1 MKLLGLSFGTKLGK
15 GPMGG
20 TNEILV
26 KEALMTAEE
35 MGVEVGFIRML
46 DYDIKPCKGCTACVM
61 SLFQG
66 GDGRCAIKDELPLI
80 EEQVMESDGL
90 IISAPVYVLGPT
102 GLLKV
107 IADRWG
113 PSHDTYWR
121 MQAKKIAATTGKK
134 GPDERSF
141 KNRVAGLMCTGG
153 ASTPHWVG
161 LGLPLMYLMC
171 FSQHITV
178 VDGVAVFPG
187 SFPSMRSTHLV
198 LNEEVLA
205 RARKMGRNV
214 VEAMK
219 KPIEQVKWMGDEPGT
234 CPVCHLNLLT
244 VTTKNLV
251 ECPIC
256 GIRGELKIKDGEIS
270 VTFSKEEQAHSR
282 LNIQG
287 LKDHW
292 DELTGEGEISG
303 SMLQQMQMQ
312 KADEIAKRKKKY
324 IGYREIKKPKG
335 KSK

>member
-20 TNEILV
+20 TNEILI
-26 KEALMTAEE
+26 KEALMAAEE
-35 MGVEVGFIRML
+35 MGVEAGFIRML
-46 DYDIKPCKGCTACVM
+46 DFDIKPCKGCVACVM
-61 SLFQG
+61 SILQG
-66 GDGRCAIKDELPLI
+66 GDGSCSIKDDLAFI
-80 EEQVMESDGL
+80 DEQVLEADGL
-90 IISAPVYVLGPT
+90 IIGAPVYVLGPT

-107 IADRWG
+107 VADRWG

-121 MQAKKIAATTGKK
+121 MQAKKIAANTGKK

-171 FSQHITV
+171 FSRHITP
-178 VDGVAVFPG
+178 VDHLAVFPG
-187 SFPSMRSTHLV
+187 KYPSMRGSHLL
-198 LNEEVLA
+198 LNEEVLE
-205 RARKMGRNV
+205 RARIMGRKV
-214 VEAMK
+214 AEAMK
-219 KPIEQVKWMGDEPGT
+219 KPIEEVSWMGDEPGT

-244 VTTKNLV
+244 VTERNLV

-256 GIRGELKIKDGEIS
+256 GITGELTIKDGKIR
-270 VTFSKEEQAHSR
+270 VTLSKEEQGHSR

-292 DELTGEGEISG
+292 DELMGGAETPGARMMQIPNMEEIN
-303 SMLQQMQMQ
+303 
-312 KADEIAKRKKKY
+312 KKKDKY
-324 IGYREIKKPKG
+324 IGYREIKKPKTRT
-335 KSK
+335 K